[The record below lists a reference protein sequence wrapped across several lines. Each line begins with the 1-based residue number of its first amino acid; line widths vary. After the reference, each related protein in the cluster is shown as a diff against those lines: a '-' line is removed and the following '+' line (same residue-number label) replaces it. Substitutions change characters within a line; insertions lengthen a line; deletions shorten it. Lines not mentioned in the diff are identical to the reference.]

1 MSNSMTLGLSM
12 IVKNEAHTLRMCL
25 ESMRG
30 VVSQIVVAD
39 TGSTDGSANIAR
51 EFGAKV
57 ITIPWENDFAKARN
71 AALATMQTDWVLVLD
86 ADEELDCQTASKIPQ
101 LIKRQGVGG
110 YLTPI
115 RNYVPTATGRGWD
128 RAAQTNDSSHPR
140 AKDAP
145 AYFVHENCRLFRRN
159 PEIYFIGRVH
169 ELVEHSIK
177 AAGLKLLRSDVYIH
191 HFGQLAAGED
201 RRKKAAAYLE
211 MLRLKVRELPSDP
224 MAWLQLGLQ
233 EYEYSHETAEPLR
246 CFERALQLEPKA
258 VQGWLFKGM
267 IHLDSENYQ
276 QALADLDRVRSDIA
290 SRAFCEHMRGDAL
303 HNLGRLEEARESY
316 AKSGKLTHGDP
327 VVISKL
333 GYTEVRLGRVQQGIT
348 KLKQAAE
355 SAPEVGEIRER
366 LMKAYI
372 ATNQL
377 LEAAEQAEQLAKIE
391 GTPKSYLRAASI
403 WKHTKQNDKAEAILQ
418 RGIELFPEAQEL
430 QKAFAEL
437 NDIRTVIAASSSGR

>member
-1 MSNSMTLGLSM
+1 
-12 IVKNEAHTLRMCL
+12 
-25 ESMRG
+25 
-30 VVSQIVVAD
+30 
-39 TGSTDGSANIAR
+39 
-51 EFGAKV
+51 
-57 ITIPWENDFAKARN
+57 
-71 AALATMQTDWVLVLD
+71 
-86 ADEELDCQTASKIPQ
+86 
-101 LIKRQGVGG
+101 
-110 YLTPI
+110 
-115 RNYVPTATGRGWD
+115 
-128 RAAQTNDSSHPR
+128 
-140 AKDAP
+140 
-145 AYFVHENCRLFRRN
+145 
-159 PEIYFIGRVH
+159 
-169 ELVEHSIK
+169 
-177 AAGLKLLRSDVYIH
+177 
-191 HFGQLAAGED
+191 
-201 RRKKAAAYLE
+201 
-211 MLRLKVRELPSDP
+211 
-224 MAWLQLGLQ
+224 
-233 EYEYSHETAEPLR
+233 
-246 CFERALQLEPKA
+246 
-258 VQGWLFKGM
+258 
-267 IHLDSENYQ
+267 LDSENYQ

>member
-1 MSNSMTLGLSM
+1 MTLGLSM

-25 ESMRG
+25 KSVQG
-30 VVSQIVVAD
+30 IVSQIVMAD
-39 TGSTDGSANIAR
+39 TGSTDSSSDIAR
-51 EFGAKV
+51 EFGATV
-57 ITIPWENDFAKARN
+57 ITIPWENNFARARN
-71 AALATMQTDWVLVLD
+71 AALNALNTEWVLVLD
-86 ADEELDCQTASKIPQ
+86 ADEELDRRAAGKIPQ

-115 RNYVPTATGRGWD
+115 RNYVPSATGRGWD
-128 RAAQTNDSSHPR
+128 RAAQTNDSGHPR

-145 AYFVHENCRLFRRN
+145 AYFVHENCRLFRRS

-177 AAGLKLLRSDVYIH
+177 AAGLKLLPSDVSIH
-191 HFGQLAAGED
+191 HFGQLAAEEN
-201 RRKKAAAYLE
+201 RKKKVAAYLE
-211 MLRLKVRELPSDP
+211 LLRLKVQELPNDP

-233 EYEYSHETAEPLR
+233 EYECSHQTLEPLR

-258 VQGWLFKGM
+258 IQGWLFKGM
-267 IHLDSENYQ
+267 IQLDSGNYQ
-276 QALADLDRVRSDIA
+276 QALADLDRVRA
-290 SRAFCEHMRGDAL
+290 YNTSRAFCEHLRGDAL

-333 GYTEVRLGRVQQGIT
+333 GYTEVRLGRVQEGIT
-348 KLKQAAE
+348 KLERAAE
-355 SAPEVGEIRER
+355 SAPEVSEIRER

-372 ATNQL
+372 ATDQL
-377 LEAAEQAEQLAKIE
+377 TQAAEQSEQLAKIE

-403 WKHTKQNDKAEAILQ
+403 WKHTKQNKRAEQVLQ
-418 RGIELFPEAQEL
+418 RGIDLFPEAQEL
-430 QKAFAEL
+430 QKAFEEL
-437 NDIRTVIAASSSGR
+437 ISVRAVAASSSS